1 MCGKL
6 CIQVCTHVGFIPG
19 CPSRLSLTKA
29 LPSLK
34 THWCVLQ
41 SSFSRE
47 EFHSES
53 PWGTIL
59 SRICLGFPTGLFGFC
74 TAYLCLF
81 LTGRHFQVPPL
92 SLVEGECGGGQV
104 RWSHVHRAP
113 SLPPETYLQFALSS
127 CLFPLGSYG
136 VSGKGFLGSSCVKFH
151 LQSSSAFCGRSGH
164 IFSALRFTFAFNMV

>member
-6 CIQVCTHVGFIPG
+6 CICVCTHIDFIPG
-19 CPSRLSLTKA
+19 CPSRLSLTKV
-29 LPSLK
+29 LPSFK

-53 PWGTIL
+53 PLGVSL
-59 SRICLGFPTGLFGFC
+59 ARICLGFPAGLFSFC
-74 TAYLCLF
+74 TAYLHLF
-81 LTGRHFQVPPL
+81 LISHHFQVPPL
-92 SLVEGECGGGQV
+92 SLVEGECDGGQV

-113 SLPPETYLQFALSS
+113 LLPSETYLQFALSS

-136 VSGKGFLGSSCVKFH
+136 VSGKGHLGSSCVKFY
-151 LQSSSAFCGRSGH
+151 LQSSSAFCGQYGC
-164 IFSALRFTFAFNMV
+164 IFSPLRFTFCLYWC